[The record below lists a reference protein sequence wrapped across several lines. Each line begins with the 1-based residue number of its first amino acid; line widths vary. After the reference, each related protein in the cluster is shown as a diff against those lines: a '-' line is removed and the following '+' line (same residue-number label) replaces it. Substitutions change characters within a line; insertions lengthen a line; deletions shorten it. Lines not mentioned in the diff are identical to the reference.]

1 LIFCSPSNPTGA
13 VYPKDEIEEIGR
25 WAADNGIWV
34 ITDEIYEHLVYGDSE
49 HFSMPTLV
57 PDIQDRCV
65 VLNGVAKTYAMTG
78 WRVGWIIAPHDIS
91 KNNIKRIKRNINSK
105 YSIYSDILDNNVR
118 GNILILDTIGHLK
131 RIYKYSDLSY
141 VGGGM
146 GNKGLHNILE
156 ACIFKIPVVIGK
168 NYHKFKESV
177 DLVNLGGVISVK
189 NQDEFDNELNKLINN
204 EEYRLNKINIT
215 KKYFKEKKAAT
226 NLIIKNLTL

>member
-1 LIFCSPSNPTGA
+1 MIIKF
-13 VYPKDEIEEIGR
+13 IEKSKNQKI
-25 WAADNGIWV
+25 
-34 ITDEIYEHLVYGDSE
+34 
-49 HFSMPTLV
+49 
-57 PDIQDRCV
+57 
-65 VLNGVAKTYAMTG
+65 K
-78 WRVGWIIAPHDIS
+78 WIIAPHDIS

-105 YSIYSDILDNNVR
+105 YTIYSDILDNNIR
-118 GNILILDTIGHLK
+118 GNVLILDTIGHLK
-131 RIYKYSDLSY
+131 RIYKYSDISY

-156 ACIFKIPVVIGK
+156 ASIFKIPVVIGK

-189 NQDEFDNELNKLINN
+189 NQDEFNNELNKLINN

-215 KKYFKEKKAAT
+215 KKYFKEKKVAT